1 MKSGNRARA
10 ALWGVPVGLQLSA
23 LYTLL
28 LVAILGLLGWGLYS
42 QLDQFLVSNAAERME
57 RAGHQ
62 ALAHSADFA
71 RGRGR
76 RQPLPPPE
84 ELIAGNLVRELSGPQ
99 NTVAVLDSDGEVI
112 TSTHDLYNESP
123 RTLPELPD
131 EWFRLTTES
140 APSNRVIKAAP
151 PERGGGR
158 ELVMA
163 QPFALSFF
171 GQPPGAPLLL
181 VQAGSLEA
189 ADAVLNQLR
198 LYVALGMLIGT
209 VVGVLAGLGL
219 TRAVLRPLDHMVTTA
234 EAIAEGDLERR
245 LGLPS
250 GRNEVARLGG
260 AFDHMVE
267 RLATTLNAQRRFV
280 ADASHEL
287 RTPLTSLEGLSEML
301 LIGAD
306 RGDSRAVQRMVRSMH
321 SELGRMGRLVSDL
334 LTLSRLDSTSPMSF
348 ANIDAGQMLCDVGRQ
363 MAPVAEGRQV
373 RLNVDVEGPV
383 PVHADADKLKQ
394 VILNLVD
401 NALRYTPEEGEVLLS
416 ASLDPAGGVARI
428 TVSDTGPGIAPDDLP
443 HIFDR
448 FYRADPSRARAT
460 GNAGLGLAIARAI
473 VEAHGG
479 RIEVQSA
486 PGEGATFRVV
496 LPGSKASSPHAVGE
510 AKSA

>member
-1 MKSGNRARA
+1 MKSNNRARA
-10 ALWGVPVGLQLSA
+10 ALWGIPVGLQLSA
-23 LYTLL
+23 LYTVL

-57 RAGHQ
+57 RAGQQ
-62 ALAHSADFA
+62 ALVHSTDFA
-71 RGRGR
+71 RGRRGDRGR
-76 RQPLPPPE
+76 QQPSAPPE

-99 NTVAVLDSDGEVI
+99 NTVAVLDPDGEVI
-112 TSTHDLYNESP
+112 TSTHDLYSESP
-123 RTLPELPD
+123 RTLPDLPD
-131 EWFRLTTES
+131 EWFSSTTAGS
-140 APSNRVIKAAP
+140 SRQQVVKAAP
-151 PERGGGR
+151 PDRGGER
-158 ELVMA
+158 ELVMS
-163 QPFALSFF
+163 QPFALSLF

-181 VQAGSLEA
+181 VQASSLEA

-198 LYVALGMLIGT
+198 LYVVLGMIIGT

-219 TRAVLRPLDHMVTTA
+219 TRAVLRPLDRMVTTA
-234 EAIAEGDLERR
+234 EAIADGDLDRR
-245 LGLPS
+245 VGLPP

-267 RLATTLNAQRRFV
+267 RLAATLNAQRRFV

-306 RGDSRAVQRMVRSMH
+306 KGDSRAVQRMVRSMH

-348 ANIDAGQMLCDVGRQ
+348 ATVDAAQLVCDVARQ
-363 MAPVAEGRQV
+363 MAPMAEGQQV
-373 RLNVDVEGPV
+373 RLKVDTDGPV

-394 VILNLVD
+394 VVLNLVD
-401 NALRYTPEEGEVLLS
+401 NALRYTPPEGEVRLS
-416 ASLDPAGGVARI
+416 AKLDPAGKSAHI
-428 TVSDTGPGIAPDDLP
+428 AVSDTGPGILPDDLP

-448 FYRADPSRARAT
+448 FYRADTSRARAT

-479 RIEVQSA
+479 TIEVQSA
-486 PGEGATFRVV
+486 TFTVV
-496 LPGSKASSPHAVGE
+496 LPALQASSVSIAQE